1 MAGILWRYIMSN
13 TVKINCIP
21 TTPFVPVDRT
31 PITQERMMD
40 IFKGI
45 RPALTFGGLDM
56 NGVVIDINNE
66 RDPLYTMK
74 LNKYKDGSPIPIS
87 FSKANVVRDIFGP
100 DNGKEVNSVEFDRN
114 KINEKVITEVSEMI
128 FNAVANSI
136 ISENNKEIQLEMM
149 RQQVAATKTVTA
161 VHQQTKANYQEVTN
175 PVQTAD
181 QQKSETAKKETK
193 TDEKF
198 DVKKALNSL
207 TEEEYGS
214 SCHTAISNSSVM
226 AADGMIPDNWDIDEK
241 LLVKI
246 HNNLPIFKDLPF
258 EKTKKLF
265 ESLGKIWLKA
275 FGLFVLNN
283 KTTTDNYIDPY
294 GKDFDKYV
302 NNPISREAL

>member
-1 MAGILWRYIMSN
+1 MSN

-161 VHQQTKANYQEVTN
+161 VHQQPKANYQEVTN

-214 SCHTAISNSSVM
+214 SFHVAISNSSVM

-246 HNNLPIFKDLPF
+246 HNNLPIVKDLPF

-302 NNPISREAL
+302 NNHISREAL

>member
-1 MAGILWRYIMSN
+1 MSN

-87 FSKANVVRDIFGP
+87 FSKANAVRDIFGP

-161 VHQQTKANYQEVTN
+161 VHQQPKANYQEVTN

-214 SCHTAISNSSVM
+214 SFHAAISNSSVM
-226 AADGMIPDNWDIDEK
+226 AAEGMIPDNWDIDEK

-246 HNNLPIFKDLPF
+246 HNNLPIVKDLPF

>member
-1 MAGILWRYIMSN
+1 MSN

-87 FSKANVVRDIFGP
+87 FSKTNAVRDIFGP
-100 DNGKEVNSVEFDRN
+100 NNGKEVNSVEFDRN

-149 RQQVAATKTVTA
+149 RQQVAVTKTVTA
-161 VHQQTKANYQEVTN
+161 VHQQPKANYQEETN
-175 PVQTAD
+175 PVQTAV
-181 QQKSETAKKETK
+181 QQKSETERKETK
-193 TDEKF
+193 TNEKF
-198 DVKKALNSL
+198 NVREALNSL
-207 TEEEYGS
+207 TEDCS
-214 SCHTAISNSSVM
+214 SSFQGAIQNTAVR
-226 AADGMIPDNWDIDEK
+226 AAEGMIPDNWDINEK

-246 HNNLPIFKDLPF
+246 HNNLPIVKDLPF

-275 FGLFVLNN
+275 FGLYVLNYN
-283 KTTTDNYIDPY
+283 KISDSTCDPY
-294 GKDFDKYV
+294 GKDFDKYD